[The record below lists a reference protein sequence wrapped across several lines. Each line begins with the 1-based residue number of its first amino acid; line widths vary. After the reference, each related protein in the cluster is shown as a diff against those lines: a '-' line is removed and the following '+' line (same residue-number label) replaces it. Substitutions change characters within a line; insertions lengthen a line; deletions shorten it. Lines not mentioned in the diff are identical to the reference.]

1 MIASKISAKQMKI
14 NDGKRAMTAS
24 SNSCEKKRIMLLEET
39 EDIFYSLLEIRIQT
53 CLK

>member
-1 MIASKISAKQMKI
+1 MIASKISAKQRKI

-24 SNSCEKKRIMLLEET
+24 SNSCEKRNVLLEET
-39 EDIFYSLLEIRIQT
+39 EDIFYSLLEIRIKA